1 MWPSSGKVLKL
12 QERMWR
18 RVTDALS
25 VTTCHKGCPTPSH
38 VEELHPQKE
47 RPCHCA
53 STPTAGDFGRAGVAR
68 IQTRRWAQVLHNG
81 VPQEE
86 HHVANANEPEVMGGT
101 GGEAGNGRS
110 GSMEV
115 SASSTWGTGSRLSRI
130 IIAPTRRP
138 CSKISTRARVCSS
151 TSGARELRCTRQLL
165 PPSLPP
171 RTPRTLTRGGARSR
185 PLVYPGSAV

>member
-1 MWPSSGKVLKL
+1 MWPSRGRVLKL

-18 RVTDALS
+18 RVTAALS

-38 VEELHPQKE
+38 VE
-47 RPCHCA
+47 
-53 STPTAGDFGRAGVAR
+53 G
-68 IQTRRWAQVLHNG
+68 RWAQVLHNG

>member
-1 MWPSSGKVLKL
+1 MWPSRGRVLKL

-18 RVTDALS
+18 RVTAALS

-101 GGEAGNGRS
+101 GGKLGTAGAAAWRS
-110 GSMEV
+110 
-115 SASSTWGTGSRLSRI
+115 A
-130 IIAPTRRP
+130 RRP
-138 CSKISTRARVCSS
+138 
-151 TSGARELRCTRQLL
+151 
-165 PPSLPP
+165 
-171 RTPRTLTRGGARSR
+171 RGGPAHGCRESSSPRRGGHAPRSR
-185 PLVYPGSAV
+185 HALEYAAPLPARGSCAAPGNFCRLVSPQEHLGL